1 MIVLD
6 LEWNRSYDN
15 IPLEEI
21 LQIGAVRLD
30 RLGGRITDTFNIYIR
45 PQVHKKF
52 NRSAKTLPELPESV
66 RSKTSFPAALKAF
79 LDWCGEET
87 VFAGW
92 GGDDFLVLAQNCAYW
107 HLPLPQIHRQ
117 LDLQSAFSLML
128 GTGQRVALHWAVEYC
143 RIPAPFTF
151 HNALHDAV
159 YTAAVGERISDSY
172 LTMAGL
178 PLRLQRFAR
187 AKYPPQPRRRV
198 GPFPSPAAALDS
210 RECRQ
215 TLCPLCGQS
224 GWIRQWFY
232 ADPRQYFSEF
242 RCPIHGPFLWRLTLA
257 PAGEESW
264 QGRLTVPVITPA
276 ALQAYQAALE
286 GHTYNCKGHRRRPK
300 RRRPSRRKRGLRR
313 GAAPGPGASPSA
325 PEHP

>member
-30 RLGGRITDTFNIYIR
+30 RLGGRIIDTFNVYIQ

-52 NRSAKTLPELPESV
+52 NRSAKALPELQESV
-66 RSKTSFPAALKAF
+66 RSRTAFPEALRMF
-79 LDWCGEET
+79 LTWCGEEAEY
-87 VFAGW
+87 AGW

-107 HLPLPQIHRQ
+107 RLPPLHIPQQ
-117 LDLQSAFSLML
+117 FDLQSAFSLML

-143 RIPAPFTF
+143 QIPAPFTF
-151 HNALHDAV
+151 HNALNDAV
-159 YTAAVGERISDSY
+159 YTAAVSERIAGGY
-172 LTMAGL
+172 LSIAGL

-187 AKYPPQPRRRV
+187 TEYPPQPRRRV

-210 RECRQ
+210 RECRRA
-215 TLCPLCGQS
+215 LCPLCGQ
-224 GWIRQWFY
+224 GVWVRQWSY
-232 ADPRQYFSEF
+232 ADPRQYFAEF
-242 RCPIHGPFLWRLTLA
+242 RCPSHGPFLSRLTLS
-257 PAGEESW
+257 PGKEGLW

-276 ALQAYQAALE
+276 VLHTYQTALE
-286 GHTYNCKGHRRRPK
+286 GHVHNCKGR
-300 RRRPSRRKRGLRR
+300 SRRHGGRRAGQRKRKPRR
-313 GAAPGPGASPSA
+313 GDGA
-325 PEHP
+325 